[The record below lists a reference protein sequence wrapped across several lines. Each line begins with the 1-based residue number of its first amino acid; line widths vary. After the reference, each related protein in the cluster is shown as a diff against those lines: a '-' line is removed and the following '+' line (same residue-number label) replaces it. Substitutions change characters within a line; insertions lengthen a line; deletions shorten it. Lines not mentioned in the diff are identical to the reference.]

1 MTEPEPPERR
11 PPGGEPPARPADSLP
26 VLVVDDEAAVRG
38 LIAFALRNAGLAVIE
53 AGSGPS
59 ALDIMETESV
69 GVVVCDLGMPGM
81 SGIEVVQAL
90 RRRPESAT
98 LPIIMVT
105 GSGDDQSVIAGLE
118 AGADDFLIKPVR
130 LDELIARVRAQ
141 LRTHAAWS
149 RVLEDEL
156 TVRAGVVAAL
166 GSLNLSA
173 EPAETAEAVV
183 AELSRR
189 TDSDF
194 VSVAQITSDRRMQEL
209 ATFNRGDGVRRGG
222 DIFPTDLAGYLLG
235 RAEDGPWV
243 DEIKAGG
250 PAENTASLRNANLD
264 IVASAPIFS
273 GDDLVGLLSIGAV
286 ADETRSSRSRQAKL
300 LAAAIDYASVLS
312 AVAGSAIAGRR
323 EAGALRARLQAMLDA
338 KEFHTV
344 FQPIVDVETQEIVG
358 YEALTRFDDGTPPEV
373 RFAEAT
379 RAELAPAFELAAIT
393 MAVEQADELPQ
404 GAFLSVNISPGSVI
418 ERSAELRGIFAPTGR
433 SMVVELTE
441 HVMIEDYPAL
451 RAAFHD
457 LGEHVQVAVDDAGAG
472 FASMRHILE
481 LQPAFAKLDISLV
494 GGIDADDLRQALA
507 AGLNYYA
514 LRTGCRLIAEGV
526 ETQAEADTLRRL
538 GIELGQGYLY
548 GRPQRVADLTL
559 P

>member
-11 PPGGEPPARPADSLP
+11 PPRGEPPTRPADSLP

-105 GSGDDQSVIAGLE
+105 GSGDDQTVIAGLE

-209 ATFNRGDGVRRGG
+209 ATFNRGDGVRHGG

-243 DEIKAGG
+243 DEINAGG
-250 PAENTASLRNANLD
+250 PAENTASLRNAK
-264 IVASAPIFS
+264 S
-273 GDDLVGLLSIGAV
+273 
-286 ADETRSSRSRQAKL
+286 
-300 LAAAIDYASVLS
+300 
-312 AVAGSAIAGRR
+312 
-323 EAGALRARLQAMLDA
+323 
-338 KEFHTV
+338 
-344 FQPIVDVETQEIVG
+344 
-358 YEALTRFDDGTPPEV
+358 
-373 RFAEAT
+373 
-379 RAELAPAFELAAIT
+379 
-393 MAVEQADELPQ
+393 
-404 GAFLSVNISPGSVI
+404 
-418 ERSAELRGIFAPTGR
+418 
-433 SMVVELTE
+433 
-441 HVMIEDYPAL
+441 
-451 RAAFHD
+451 
-457 LGEHVQVAVDDAGAG
+457 
-472 FASMRHILE
+472 
-481 LQPAFAKLDISLV
+481 
-494 GGIDADDLRQALA
+494 
-507 AGLNYYA
+507 
-514 LRTGCRLIAEGV
+514 
-526 ETQAEADTLRRL
+526 
-538 GIELGQGYLY
+538 
-548 GRPQRVADLTL
+548 
-559 P
+559 